1 MLVTLDQHDS
11 IWASWLVPPLALW
24 WPHSSF
30 LVGAER
36 TDKRGRGLDKRER
49 LSTRK
54 REAIHIPPGSKVIL
68 NEVFPVCFLHGNM
81 AELMSDFV
89 TSAMARVGGGAG
101 PSSSLMEAIVRQAR
115 IFDEPLF
122 DNLVGFWTGVGI
134 FVGGWF
140 AGWLAEYLILNGW
153 AVNWKRVFHWC
164 SGERLS
170 NKDRDDPLFPNPNDP
185 NASANRPK
193 VVPVKTRFEPN
204 GTLPS
209 PVIRVTDA
217 VGVVPQQYKEV
228 PVVQVQRDSKLWS
241 GVKPSRAENYV
252 RLAAIMARV
261 IVLIIC
267 IMLAFQA
274 AGVNVLSLA
283 ASMGIISLCFTYGG
297 ANLIQNYLSAAVMYG
312 TNKYSIGM
320 YVSLSES
327 KQGIITAF
335 RGQWTEITNDLQPS
349 KGRQVHLVP
358 NGVMMNSDST
368 ILPDGPPTDVV
379 LRYFAELESVNKA
392 RIAVGLPSLQPV
404 EGAAFG
410 NFAFQ

>member
-1 MLVTLDQHDS
+1 
-11 IWASWLVPPLALW
+11 
-24 WPHSSF
+24 
-30 LVGAER
+30 
-36 TDKRGRGLDKRER
+36 
-49 LSTRK
+49 
-54 REAIHIPPGSKVIL
+54 
-68 NEVFPVCFLHGNM
+68 M
-81 AELMSDFV
+81 AELMSEIV
-89 TSAMARVGGGAG
+89 TTVMGRTGGT
-101 PSSSLMEAIVRQAR
+101 SSSLAEALARQAR

-122 DNLVGFWTGVGI
+122 DNLVGFWVGVGI
-134 FVGGWF
+134 AVGGWF
-140 AGWLAEYLILNGW
+140 ASWLAEYLILHGW
-153 AVNWKRVFHWC
+153 AVNWRKLFSSC
-164 SGERLS
+164 SGERIS

-193 VVPVKTRFEPN
+193 VVPVKTKFEPN
-204 GTLPS
+204 GSLPS
-209 PVIRVTDA
+209 PLRDA
-217 VGVVPQQYKEV
+217 VGVVPQQYREV
-228 PVVQVQRDSKLWS
+228 PVVQAQRDSKLWS

-312 TNKYSIGM
+312 TNKYCIGM
-320 YVSLSES
+320 YVSLSEN

-335 RGQWTEITNDLQPS
+335 RGQWTEVTNDLQPS
-349 KGRQVHLVP
+349 KGRQVHLIP

-368 ILPDGPPTDVV
+368 IYPDGPPSDVV
-379 LRYFAELESVNKA
+379 LRYFTELKAVNDA
-392 RIAVGLPSLQPV
+392 RSAVGLPSLQPV

-410 NFAFQ
+410 GFAS